1 MLYSAIKSE
10 NLIEYKKRT
19 YIYIQYIQTIGQV
32 ISYILVYILYNYFYD
47 VNILSVSDSILMFF
61 LIISTIYLK
70 KSSRYLDNK
79 KNI

>member
-61 LIISTIYLK
+61 LIISTIY
-70 KSSRYLDNK
+70 
-79 KNI
+79 